1 MFSIQQILTL
11 FLTLTMELSLA
22 SCGAE
27 GTVQPAPETPEPPA
41 QVQETPEPAPNPSP
55 EPELEVTPGTEVY
68 RGFQMDNVLHAP
80 EGDIHYHIYVPDS
93 YDGSESYAL
102 FLTLPGYEGLYFQG
116 MGQNLHSGDF
126 AFESLN
132 YNDKMIVAAPQLS
145 DWGETSAEQTIALTE
160 YLLDA
165 YNIDPDRVYA
175 EGYSGGGETMS
186 QVMGLRPDLFTAYLQ
201 CSSQW
206 DGAYEPVVE
215 ARVPVY
221 FAIGESDEYYGS
233 EPSREAYDQ
242 LHELYTQAGLSEEE
256 IDQLLVLDIK
266 DADYFRAGGAPNQH
280 GGGNLFARDPEIMG
294 WLFGQ

>member
-1 MFSIQQILTL
+1 MFSGQQILTL
-11 FLTLTMELSLA
+11 FLILAMELSLA

-27 GTVQPAPETPEPPA
+27 GTTQPTPKMPEPPT
-41 QVQETPEPAPNPSP
+41 QVQETPEPAPAPSP
-55 EPELEVTPGTEVY
+55 EPELEVTEGTETY

-80 EGDIHYHIYVPDS
+80 EGDIHYHIYVPET
-93 YDGSESYAL
+93 YDGSEPYAL

-116 MGQNLHSGDF
+116 MGQNLYSENF
-126 AFESLN
+126 AFEALN
-132 YNDKMIVAAPQLS
+132 YNDHMIVVAPQLS

-160 YLLDA
+160 YLLGH
-165 YNIDPDRVYA
+165 YNIDQERVYT

-186 QVMGLRPDLFTAYLQ
+186 QVMGMRPDLFTAYLQ

-221 FAIGESDEYYGS
+221 FVIGESDEYYGS
-233 EPSREAYDQ
+233 GPSQEAYDS
-242 LHELYTQAGLSEEE
+242 LHELYEQAGLSQAE

-266 DADYFRAGGAPNQH
+266 DADYFRDGGAPNQH
-280 GGGNLFARDPEIMG
+280 GGGNLFAQDPEIMG
-294 WLFGQ
+294 WLFKQ